1 VRDDRERLL
10 DIQEA
15 LERIERY
22 AVQGRERFAADE
34 LVETWIVHHLQV
46 IGEAAAALS
55 VSLRDRYPQ
64 VPWQKI
70 IRMRHVLVHH
80 YFGVDVDLVWLV
92 VEQDLPG
99 LRATVAAM
107 LESLP
112 PEEVAADPD

>member
-1 VRDDRERLL
+1 MRDDRERLL
-10 DIQEA
+10 DIQDA
-15 LERIERY
+15 LERIQRY

-55 VSLRDRYPQ
+55 PSLREQYPQ

-80 YFGVDVDLVWLV
+80 YFVVDVDLVWLV
-92 VEQDLPG
+92 VENDLPD

-107 LESLP
+107 LRDLP
-112 PEEVAADPD
+112 QETL